1 MFVHILTHEL
11 FQRGGTLT
19 TPFLSEVLTKHHEAG
34 LRFVGV
40 YTPHGRLVGAAG
52 SPVGGLP
59 SLEPDLLSAEIDT
72 PLLRGRRVRM
82 VSKAP
87 RPRGPRPPTHPP
99 STKSLVRMQRPFP
112 VLVLEFEPLMAN
124 ELRSGTAWNLGIS
137 VATAVLL
144 MSLALLLLRWIIHR
158 EALERRL
165 EHSRRLADLGEMS
178 AVLAHEIRN
187 PLAALKGHAQLLV
200 ETLPAASRELA
211 KAHRVVGEAERL
223 ESLTSDLLELVRSGN
238 IERAPC
244 DPTLLLQECASSLAE
259 DRFEIHADH
268 APPSWSLDARR
279 MGQVLTNLLQN
290 ALQASPVD
298 RRVKV
303 FVTVE
308 ERSLLYVVRDHGEG
322 IPPGENE
329 RLFEP
334 FHTTRTRGTG
344 LGLAV
349 ARRMVALHGGSITAS
364 SHPKGGACFRVTIPK
379 EQTQNGSN
387 PGGR

>member
-1 MFVHILTHEL
+1 
-11 FQRGGTLT
+11 
-19 TPFLSEVLTKHHEAG
+19 
-34 LRFVGV
+34 
-40 YTPHGRLVGAAG
+40 
-52 SPVGGLP
+52 
-59 SLEPDLLSAEIDT
+59 
-72 PLLRGRRVRM
+72 
-82 VSKAP
+82 
-87 RPRGPRPPTHPP
+87 
-99 STKSLVRMQRPFP
+99 MQRPFP